1 MSLLET
7 QKLKAALSSERQVAT
22 RKTSDKAS
30 DSHRALDSSGG
41 LRRANSSDKVGTW
54 STRGSRDVTWTPG
67 VPAVEERA
75 SACRAAKRSAAR
87 RPCSS
92 PHHHHLPAI
101 AAFAHSVCQTEIL
114 PKLVFFFFERE
125 KSFGNLAFAESSP
138 VFPEFARR
146 AYNNRT
152 CSQLHFSLL
161 DERLH
166 GVVVVQLNHHLHLR
180 LVHPQHLAVILGVPQ

>member
-30 DSHRALDSSGG
+30 DSHRALDSRGG
-41 LRRANSSDKVGTW
+41 LRRANSSAKVGTW

-114 PKLVFFFFERE
+114 PKLVFFFF
-125 KSFGNLAFAESSP
+125 LTSP
-138 VFPEFARR
+138 K
-146 AYNNRT
+146 
-152 CSQLHFSLL
+152 SLL
-161 DERLH
+161 EILP
-166 GVVVVQLNHHLHLR
+166 LR
-180 LVHPQHLAVILGVPQ
+180 KVLQFSQSLPGGRTTTELVHNFILASLMNAFMELWWSS